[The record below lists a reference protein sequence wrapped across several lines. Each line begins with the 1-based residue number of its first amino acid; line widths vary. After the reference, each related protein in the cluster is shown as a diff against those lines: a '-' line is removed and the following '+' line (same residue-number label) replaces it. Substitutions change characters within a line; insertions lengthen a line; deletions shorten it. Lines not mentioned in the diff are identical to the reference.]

1 MIAAIIVEITQIDE
15 RVSEAK
21 LVADFAA
28 NQQGF
33 LEVGERVFVFPK
45 RNLNLGYAIDAQ
57 RCAAL
62 VINSAPDGQRVLVVA
77 QRLIGLVQSSVSNAD
92 EVQAGRGLFLIIDLN
107 RKRVSFV

>member
-28 NQQGF
+28 NLQGL

-45 RNLNLGYAIDAQ
+45 RNLNLGDAIDAQ
-57 RCAAL
+57 RRAAL
-62 VINSAPDGQRVLVVA
+62 VINSTPDGQRVLVVA
-77 QRLIGLVQSSVSNAD
+77 QRFIGLVQSFVSDAD
-92 EVQAGRGLFLIIDLN
+92 EVQTGRGLF
-107 RKRVSFV
+107 RVT